1 LVEIED
7 SPASLARPEIRT
19 PAGKVPGAFSQG
31 QIGAEPFTRLRGTL
45 PGLVIHTMK
54 KKVYL
59 LFKEKL
65 FNKRADNSA
74 LPGPE
79 RGSE

>member
-1 LVEIED
+1 
-7 SPASLARPEIRT
+7 
-19 PAGKVPGAFSQG
+19 
-31 QIGAEPFTRLRGTL
+31 
-45 PGLVIHTMK
+45 MK

-65 FNKRADNSA
+65 FNKHADNSA